1 MIPTNQNFPCTVIF
15 SRWKVFTENG
25 CFINLMKG
33 QQLAPWEDYTWQSFQ
48 WLTLW
53 RIKVLVNVK
62 YLRRNLM
69 LLIVVI
75 WSFCLGWMSYEINV
89 TFVFPFFLEK
99 IMLFSHVNQ
108 VIKFVAVSSFAAWC
122 QSLNK
127 KLHICLFRAIM
138 MLLLFCVKCHGLH
151 CTGGWIWTNTFAL
164 CKNTTFN

>member
-1 MIPTNQNFPCTVIF
+1 M
-15 SRWKVFTENG
+15 WKVFTENG

-62 YLRRNLM
+62 FLRQNLM

-127 KLHICLFRAIM
+127 KR
-138 MLLLFCVKCHGLH
+138 GLH
-151 CTGGWIWTNTFAL
+151 CTGGWMWTNTFCTLHKYNFQFRQIHSAN
-164 CKNTTFN
+164 KK